1 MKHQDLISKMTL
13 EEKSSLMSGKT
24 VWETQDIQRLGIPS
38 IFLSDGPTGLRKQAG
53 PSDQLGLN
61 ASLPATCFPTTACTA
76 ESWDPVLG
84 EEIGK
89 TLGEEA
95 KDLKANVVLGPGLNM
110 KRNPL
115 GGRNFEYFSEDPYL
129 AGKMAASYVRGIQTN
144 GIASC
149 VKHFCCNNQEL
160 KREEL
165 DSVVDERTLREIY
178 LTGFEIA
185 VKEGGARFVMSSYNR
200 INGAYANENQH
211 VMVDILRNE
220 WKFPGTVVT
229 DWGGNNDRVEGLK
242 AFNSL
247 EMPTTGGETNREI
260 VKAVKEGRLDE
271 KILDENVDLL
281 LDQVLTVSKATEGP
295 KVKFDIYAH
304 NAIAEKAAAES
315 MVLLKND
322 GVLPLKGTEKV
333 AVVGDFAFKPR
344 YQGAGSSL
352 VNPTLVASA
361 LEIMAKDKTQIIGSA
376 RGFKRYGG
384 KCARLRRQAV
394 KLAER
399 ADVVLVYL
407 GLHEFS
413 EVEGI
418 DRSSMKIPQNQLDL
432 MKALK
437 ATGKK
442 LVVIL
447 SCGSAVEMD
456 FADDSDAILYAGL
469 SGQAGAKAG
478 LDIIYGKV
486 NPSGRLSE
494 TIPYKYEDC
503 STEAYFRSAPGKEV
517 TAEYREGP
525 FIGYRYYD
533 TAGIK
538 VRYPFGFGLSY
549 TFFAYSDLKVDENG
563 VSFKLKNIGKAEGQ
577 EVAQLYIGKKD
588 SFLIRP
594 KKELKGFLKVGLKP
608 GEEKMVTIPFD
619 DKSFRYFNVKTNG
632 WEIENGAY
640 QIYIGSSVED
650 IKLTG
655 EITKVGTSEQKPYEI
670 SQLPDYISAK
680 VQNIPDAEFEKLLG
694 RQIPPHELT
703 FVKKNRIIVTSNTT
717 MSELRYA
724 KGWTGRFFAR
734 AVRHGIA
741 ILRFFGNRG
750 MANMLIMGVQN
761 QTVKVLSRMTNGAMC
776 WEQLNGLL
784 MMFNGHYHK
793 GLHHFFK
800 AGRANKKMLKEMKKQ
815 KAAEE
820 KKA

>member
-1 MKHQDLISKMTL
+1 
-13 EEKSSLMSGKT
+13 
-24 VWETQDIQRLGIPS
+24 
-38 IFLSDGPTGLRKQAG
+38 
-53 PSDQLGLN
+53 
-61 ASLPATCFPTTACTA
+61 
-76 ESWDPVLG
+76 
-84 EEIGK
+84 
-89 TLGEEA
+89 
-95 KDLKANVVLGPGLNM
+95 
-110 KRNPL
+110 
-115 GGRNFEYFSEDPYL
+115 
-129 AGKMAASYVRGIQTN
+129 
-144 GIASC
+144 
-149 VKHFCCNNQEL
+149 
-160 KREEL
+160 
-165 DSVVDERTLREIY
+165 
-178 LTGFEIA
+178 
-185 VKEGGARFVMSSYNR
+185 
-200 INGAYANENQH
+200 
-211 VMVDILRNE
+211 
-220 WKFPGTVVT
+220 
-229 DWGGNNDRVEGLK
+229 
-242 AFNSL
+242 
-247 EMPTTGGETNREI
+247 
-260 VKAVKEGRLDE
+260 
-271 KILDENVDLL
+271 
-281 LDQVLTVSKATEGP
+281 
-295 KVKFDIYAH
+295 
-304 NAIAEKAAAES
+304 
-315 MVLLKND
+315 
-322 GVLPLKGTEKV
+322 
-333 AVVGDFAFKPR
+333 
-344 YQGAGSSL
+344 
-352 VNPTLVASA
+352 
-361 LEIMAKDKTQIIGSA
+361 
-376 RGFKRYGG
+376 
-384 KCARLRRQAV
+384 
-394 KLAER
+394 
-399 ADVVLVYL
+399 
-407 GLHEFS
+407 
-413 EVEGI
+413 
-418 DRSSMKIPQNQLDL
+418 
-432 MKALK
+432 
-437 ATGKK
+437 
-442 LVVIL
+442 
-447 SCGSAVEMD
+447 
-456 FADDSDAILYAGL
+456 
-469 SGQAGAKAG
+469 
-478 LDIIYGKV
+478 
-486 NPSGRLSE
+486 
-494 TIPYKYEDC
+494 
-503 STEAYFRSAPGKEV
+503 
-517 TAEYREGP
+517 
-525 FIGYRYYD
+525 
-533 TAGIK
+533 
-538 VRYPFGFGLSY
+538 
-549 TFFAYSDLKVDENG
+549 LKVDENG